1 MNAGASPRKS
11 KARPGPDERL
21 ELVRVTSANAALVT
35 ALRLHAHQIDFMSS
49 VAASLREASRSTL
62 ACPRA
67 IMRGA
72 RAIGFLMYDLPD
84 ASSPSVVRIYRF
96 MIDFQEQGKGYG
108 RSALRLA
115 ISEIAHIPEVHRVE
129 ICYFPD
135 NEPARTLYRSAGFI
149 EDGLDEDGEMI
160 AHLDLP

>member
-1 MNAGASPRKS
+1 MKAGAPPKS
-11 KARPGPDERL
+11 KARPESDQSL
-21 ELVRVTSANAALVT
+21 KLARVTSANAALVT
-35 ALRLHAHQIDFMSS
+35 ALQLHAHQIDSMDSI
-49 VAASLREASRSTL
+49 AASLREASRCTL

-67 IMRGA
+67 IMRGT

-96 MIDFQEQGKGYG
+96 MIDAQEQGKGYG

-115 ISEIAHIPEVHRVE
+115 ISEIADLPDVRRVE
-129 ICYFPD
+129 ICYMPD
-135 NEPARTLYRSAGFI
+135 NEPARTLYQSAGFI
-149 EDGLDEDGEMI
+149 EDGSDEDGEMI